1 VRCRVC
7 IGGSRL
13 VAAFGPRRPARRA
26 ALPALAQAVAADRTR
41 SLLPTRPALP
51 PPMRS
56 VCCGASPNPSP
67 CGWLTAASLV
77 HPLSNTRA
85 AAGCVQSPSHQT
97 QPADLRE
104 RERWG
109 GHRLVILD
117 SVARIGFD
125 TIGGDGTGGGDDDG
139 QGVVDGSPFS
149 GKGFMQKAAAR
160 AVFAGAKA
168 LRTVLTRRYNGDVKE
183 AAWSLPME
191 TTVEV
196 MRGVLPQVLDGRLIQ
211 LYNEGDEATRAEVTP
226 NPNPRPDTFEHTAA
240 RKLRIVALGL
250 ARGDREC
257 SLNDGQ
263 RPHVR
268 GIRVHV
274 SSTGLHSWRG
284 QLGGRRETAT

>member
-1 VRCRVC
+1 M
-7 IGGSRL
+7 L
-13 VAAFGPRRPARRA
+13 VARSAR
-26 ALPALAQAVAADRTR
+26 LA
-41 SLLPTRPALP
+41 
-51 PPMRS
+51 
-56 VCCGASPNPSP
+56 
-67 CGWLTAASLV
+67 
-77 HPLSNTRA
+77 
-85 AAGCVQSPSHQT
+85 
-97 QPADLRE
+97 
-104 RERWG
+104 RWG
-109 GHRLVILD
+109 GLSSGSPRALLEL
-117 SVARIGFD
+117 SSGCSRVARKTAARGLCSAAS
-125 TIGGDGTGGGDDDG
+125 GGDDDG

-149 GKGFMQKAAAR
+149 GKGFMQKATAR
-160 AVFAGAKA
+160 AVVAGAKA

>member
-1 VRCRVC
+1 MLPWVCFRCGFPNPNPSFTSFRGLCGCAGYKERTAVRCRVC

-125 TIGGDGTGGGDDDG
+125 TIGGDGTGVQHRGGGCGLGAAEPTGGDPRG
-139 QGVVDGSPFS
+139 SRHHAPSVRPVQVVF
-149 GKGFMQKAAAR
+149 FAR
-160 AVFAGAKA
+160 VG
-168 LRTVLTRRYNGDVKE
+168 
-183 AAWSLPME
+183 
-191 TTVEV
+191 
-196 MRGVLPQVLDGRLIQ
+196 
-211 LYNEGDEATRAEVTP
+211 
-226 NPNPRPDTFEHTAA
+226 
-240 RKLRIVALGL
+240 RKLRLRLTG
-250 ARGDREC
+250 
-257 SLNDGQ
+257 SS
-263 RPHVR
+263 RP
-268 GIRVHV
+268 
-274 SSTGLHSWRG
+274 
-284 QLGGRRETAT
+284 